1 MKKEKNVKEEILKK
15 ANQIFAR
22 YGYEKTTMDDIAK
35 AVGKKK
41 GALYYY
47 FRTKEEVF
55 IEVIEREIIYLK
67 EKLFQSIVEKKTT
80 KEKLQT
86 YVLNRYRLLKD
97 VANFYQT
104 FKEDYYRQF
113 EFVQQLR
120 KKFDIEEEKF
130 IEDILKDGVKKGELK
145 NIDVSLTAESFV
157 VAMKGFEYRWTSEV
171 EFGYVEKVIRSML
184 EIFFYGISK
193 GVKSGKIDTK
203 KQ

>member
-15 ANQIFAR
+15 ANQIFAK

-47 FRTKEEVF
+47 FRTKEDVF
-55 IEVIEREIIYLK
+55 VEVIEREIIYLK
-67 EKLFQSIVEKKTT
+67 EKLFQSIVDKKTT

-86 YVLNRYRLLKD
+86 YVLNRYKILNE

-113 EFVQQLR
+113 EFVQKLR

-145 NIDVSLTAESFV
+145 DIDVSLTAESFV
-157 VAMKGFEYRWTSEV
+157 VAMKGFEYRWTSEID
-171 EFGYVEKVIRSML
+171 FNYVEKVIQSML

-193 GVKSGKIDTK
+193 GVKSGKISIK